1 MKRNELVTLMASLAG
16 FYFALFYGHSF
27 VLAEEAR
34 PQSDANLQFQW
45 AFGALKKTNGSKF
58 EAIDR
63 DTVLKT
69 GDQIKFFL
77 NVDKNCFVYLIYSS
91 SQGELSVLFPYR
103 FKLGSTEE
111 YSLAG
116 QHYIP
121 KGDQWF
127 ELDEHIGEEKFYLLA
142 SAKRLMQL
150 EALINDYE
158 GADAAKKPALAQA
171 VLVEIRKLR
180 KEHLKFKT
188 YAERPVNIIGNLR
201 GTEKAETAE
210 PQDIAKFAVE
220 ISADT
225 FYSRTFTIDHE

>member
-1 MKRNELVTLMASLAG
+1 MKRAVMVSLMGLLAVLC
-16 FYFALFYGHSF
+16 FALFYGNNH
-27 VLAEEAR
+27 VLAEEAQ
-34 PQSDANLQFQW
+34 PQPDANLQFQW
-45 AFGALKKTNGSKF
+45 AFGALKKANGAKF
-58 EAIDR
+58 EAVER
-63 DTVLKT
+63 DTTLKT

-77 NVDKNCFVYLIYSS
+77 KVDRNCYVYLIYSS

-103 FKLGSTEE
+103 FKLRSTE
-111 YSLAG
+111 YTVAG
-116 QHYIP
+116 HHYIP
-121 KGDQWF
+121 GGNQWF
-127 ELDEHIGEEKFYLLA
+127 ELDEHVGEEKFYLLA
-142 SAKRLMQL
+142 SANRLMQL

-158 GADAAKKPALAQA
+158 SADAAKKPALVQA
-171 VLVEIRKLR
+171 ILAEIRKLR

-225 FYSRTFTIDHE
+225 FYSRTFTIDHQ

>member
-1 MKRNELVTLMASLAG
+1 MKRKVVLTLMVAFGAMSLALFFSNNAG
-16 FYFALFYGHSF
+16 F
-27 VLAEEAR
+27 AEEAQ
-34 PQSDANLQFQW
+34 PQPEANLQFQW
-45 AFGALKKTNGSKF
+45 AFGALKTANGSKF
-58 EAIDR
+58 EAIER

-77 NVDKNCFVYLIYSS
+77 KVEKNCFVYLIYSS

-103 FKLGSTEE
+103 FKLRSTE
-111 YSLAG
+111 YTVAG
-116 QHYIP
+116 HHYIP
-121 KGDQWF
+121 GGNQWF
-127 ELDEHIGEEKFYLLA
+127 ELDEHIGEERFYLLA
-142 SAKRLMQL
+142 SANRLMQL

-158 GADAAKKPALAQA
+158 SADAAKKPSLAQA
-171 VLVEIRKLR
+171 IISEIRKLR

-225 FYSRTFTIDHE
+225 FYSRTFTIDHK

>member
-1 MKRNELVTLMASLAG
+1 MKRNALVSLIASLAVL
-16 FYFALFYGHSF
+16 YLVLFCSGNP
-27 VLAEEAR
+27 VLAEEAQ
-34 PQSDANLQFQW
+34 PQPDANLQFQW
-45 AFGALKKTNGSKF
+45 AFGALKKANGSKF

-91 SQGELSVLFPYR
+91 SQGEISVLFPHR
-103 FKLGSTEE
+103 FKLRSSE
-111 YSLAG
+111 YTVAG
-116 QHYIP
+116 HHYIP
-121 KGDQWF
+121 GGNQWF
-127 ELDEHIGEEKFYLLA
+127 ELDEHTGEEKFYLLA
-142 SAKRLMQL
+142 SANRLTQL
-150 EALINDYE
+150 EAMINDYE
-158 GADAAKKPALAQA
+158 SADAAKKPTLAQA
-171 VLVEIRKLR
+171 VLAEIRKLR

-225 FYSRTFTIDHE
+225 FYSRTFTIDHK

>member
-1 MKRNELVTLMASLAG
+1 MKRNALVSLIASLAVL
-16 FYFALFYGHSF
+16 YLVLFCSGNP
-27 VLAEEAR
+27 VLAEEAQ
-34 PQSDANLQFQW
+34 PQPDANLQFQW
-45 AFGALKKTNGSKF
+45 AFGALKKANGSKF

-91 SQGELSVLFPYR
+91 SQGEISVLFPHR
-103 FKLGSTEE
+103 FKLRSSE
-111 YSLAG
+111 YTVAG
-116 QHYIP
+116 HHYIP
-121 KGDQWF
+121 GGNQWF
-127 ELDEHIGEEKFYLLA
+127 ELDEHTGEEKFYLLA
-142 SAKRLMQL
+142 SANRLTQL
-150 EALINDYE
+150 EAMINDYE
-158 GADAAKKPALAQA
+158 SADAAKKPTLAQA
-171 VLVEIRKLR
+171 ILAEIRKLR

-225 FYSRTFTIDHE
+225 FYSRTFTIDHK

>member
-1 MKRNELVTLMASLAG
+1 MKKKVVVTLMGLLAVLC
-16 FYFALFYGHSF
+16 FALFCIYNTG
-27 VLAEEAR
+27 LAEEAQ
-34 PQSDANLQFQW
+34 PQPDANLQFQW
-45 AFGALKKTNGSKF
+45 AFGALKKANGSKF
-58 EAIDR
+58 EAIAR
-63 DTVLKT
+63 DTILKT

-91 SQGELSVLFPYR
+91 SQGEISVLFPYR
-103 FKLGSTEE
+103 FKLRSTD
-111 YSLAG
+111 YTVAG
-116 QHYIP
+116 HHYIP
-121 KGDQWF
+121 GGNQWF

-142 SAKRLMQL
+142 SANRLMQL

-158 GADAAKKPALAQA
+158 SADAAKKPSLAEA
-171 VLVEIRKLR
+171 VLAEIRKLR

-225 FYSRTFTIDHE
+225 FYSRTFTIDHK

>member
-1 MKRNELVTLMASLAG
+1 MKKSVVVSFKGLLAVLC
-16 FYFALFYGHSF
+16 FALFCGYNPG
-27 VLAEEAR
+27 LAEEA
-34 PQSDANLQFQW
+34 QSQPEANLQFQW
-45 AFGALKKTNGSKF
+45 AFGALKTANGSKF
-58 EAIDR
+58 EAIER

-77 NVDKNCFVYLIYSS
+77 KVEKNCFVYLIYSS

-103 FKLGSTEE
+103 FKLRSTE
-111 YSLAG
+111 YTVAG
-116 QHYIP
+116 HHYIP
-121 KGDQWF
+121 GGNQWF
-127 ELDEHIGEEKFYLLA
+127 ELDEHIGEERFYLLA
-142 SAKRLMQL
+142 SANRLMQL
-150 EALINDYE
+150 EALINEYE
-158 GADAAKKPALAQA
+158 SADAAKKPSLAQA
-171 VLVEIRKLR
+171 IISEIRKLR

-225 FYSRTFTIDHE
+225 FYSRTFTIDHK